1 MGNGEDFGFIL
12 GKRGNG
18 WVIVRR
24 VAARNDPAVLNPAS
38 FPVVV
43 GTIFT
48 WNFTTSALLQVCAT
62 YQVACPRAPLN
73 GHLGHPL
80 RLTDVQPSDEGE
92 VDRQQALGAA
102 LDNWGQKQMPL
113 SFLPGAWL

>member
-1 MGNGEDFGFIL
+1 MVHGCSSHSEETVMGNGEDFGFIL

-48 WNFTTSALLQVCAT
+48 WNFTSALLQVCAT

-73 GHLGHPL
+73 
-80 RLTDVQPSDEGE
+80 
-92 VDRQQALGAA
+92 
-102 LDNWGQKQMPL
+102 
-113 SFLPGAWL
+113 LPFGTPPQTHRCTAQ